1 MVVDH
6 PLIYEMDINPLMV
19 YNAGDGCTC
28 VDIRIT
34 LEGDQ
39 ACVR

>member
-1 MVVDH
+1 
-6 PLIYEMDINPLMV
+6 MDINPLMV

-39 ACVR
+39 A